1 MDFGQLL
8 TAMVTPFDERG
19 EIDYKATK
27 NLLEHLINN
36 GTDAV
41 VVAGTT
47 GESPTLSTEEKLELF
62 SFVIKEVKGR
72 IPVIAGTGSNN
83 TKESIELTIEAE
95 KLGADGIMVVAPYY
109 NRPSQEGL
117 YEHFKAIAE
126 STRLPIM
133 VYNIPGRTACNI
145 EVDTIVK
152 LSQIDNIVS
161 VKEAS
166 GNLDAMAEIIERTHD
181 DFVLYSGD
189 DGLTLP
195 VLSIGGKGTVSVAA
209 HIVGNE
215 MKEMIELFN
224 NGDITKASSLHRKLL
239 PTFKA
244 LFSAPSPAPLKA
256 VLNLTGIKVGD
267 VRLPLVPL
275 TDEQIEVLTTIIDI
289 KEIKAS

>member
-1 MDFGQLL
+1 MDFGQLI
-8 TAMVTPFDERG
+8 TAMVTPFDEKG

-27 NLLEHLINN
+27 NLLDHLINN
-36 GTDAV
+36 GTDGV

-62 SFVIKEVKGR
+62 SFVIKEVNGR

-83 TKESIELTIEAE
+83 TKASIELTKEAE

-117 YEHFKAIAE
+117 YAHFKAIAE
-126 STRLPIM
+126 STSLPMM

-152 LSQIDNIVS
+152 LSQIDNILS

-166 GNLDAMAEIIERTHD
+166 GDLDAMAEIIERTD
-181 DFVLYSGD
+181 ENFVLYSGD
-189 DGLTLP
+189 DSLTLP

-224 NGDITKASSLHRKLL
+224 AGDIKSASAIHRKLL
-239 PTFKA
+239 PTFQA
-244 LFSAPSPAPLKA
+244 LFSAPSPTPLKA
-256 VLNLTGIKVGD
+256 VLNLTGIPVGD

-275 TDEQIEVLTTIIDI
+275 SEEQIEGLKNKINV
-289 KEIKAS
+289 KEFKAS

>member
-275 TDEQIEVLTTIIDI
+275 TDEQIEVLKNNIDLE
-289 KEIKAS
+289 EIKAS

>member
-1 MDFGQLL
+1 MDFGQLI
-8 TAMVTPFDERG
+8 TAMVTPFDGQG
-19 EIDYKATK
+19 EIDFKATK

-62 SFVIKEVKGR
+62 SFVIKEVNGR
-72 IPVIAGTGSNN
+72 IPVIAGTGTNN
-83 TKESIELTIEAE
+83 TKASIELTKEAE
-95 KLGADGIMVVAPYY
+95 KLGADGIMLVAPYY
-109 NRPSQEGL
+109 NRPNQEGL
-117 YEHFKAIAE
+117 YAHFKAIAE
-126 STRLPIM
+126 ATSLPIM

-152 LSQIDNIVS
+152 LSHIDNIVS

-166 GNLDAMAEIIERTHD
+166 GNLDAMAEIIERTD
-181 DFVLYSGD
+181 ENFALYSGD

-195 VLSIGGKGTVSVAA
+195 VLAIGGKGIVSVAS

-215 MKEMIELFN
+215 MKEMIDLFN
-224 NGDITKASSLHRKLL
+224 AGNHKSASAIHRKLL
-239 PTFKA
+239 PTFQA

-256 VLNLTGIKVGD
+256 VLNLTGIPVGD

-275 TDEQIEVLTTIIDI
+275 SEEQIEILKSKINL